1 MSITIRRAAPQDAN
15 AIAQVRIDSWRTTYR
30 GLVPDAYLDAMQLTP
45 SVEMWSRVL
54 NVADAPA
61 SVFVAEN
68 DGSIVGFV
76 AENDGSIVGFAAGN
90 MLQEPRYGL
99 NAELSAVYLRR
110 EFQRAGLGR
119 RLVCAVAEAER
130 DHGATGMVVWII
142 SGNKAARAFY
152 ERLGAAL
159 LVEQPFEWDGVPLT
173 EAGYAFTDIDALVAA
188 CKAVSGTGASAVH

>member
-1 MSITIRRAAPQDAN
+1 MTIAIRRAAPQDAN

-30 GLVPDAYLDAMQLTP
+30 GLVPDAYLDAMQLGA

-54 NVADAPA
+54 NAADASA
-61 SVFVAEN
+61 SV
-68 DGSIVGFV
+68 FV

-90 MLQEPRYGL
+90 LLKEPRYGL

-119 RLVCAVAEAER
+119 RLVCAVAEAAR
-130 DHGATGMVVWII
+130 GHGAAGMIVWII
-142 SGNKAARAFY
+142 SGNRAARAFC
-152 ERLGAAL
+152 ERLGATL

-188 CKAVSGTGASAVH
+188 CKAVSGTAGQAMH